1 MDHHEVKF
9 GHPLLAASMEPS
21 GKILWRGSEL
31 LIKCKWGLIIWDT
44 LGSCKLKVDVNITL
58 FSKDFSTFLQA
69 LCLGLWDNLSN
80 SNFTNSAECP
90 LATK

>member
-21 GKILWRGSEL
+21 GKILWTGGEL

-44 LGSCKLKVDVNITL
+44 LGSRKLKVDVNITL
-58 FSKDFSTFLQA
+58 FSKDFSTFSQA
-69 LCLGLWDNLSN
+69 LCLGLWDNLPN